1 MGIVGIGEINFIYV
15 TSTTACS
22 IDRGFFVQV
31 CSIGDRN
38 SSALIQIKPCYTG
51 LDIRNFYLK
60 IVLTIKLVSING
72 ILRRI
77 GDSIGDVIGFNDYTI
92 GSVISNA
99 LGQGIMKDN
108 RVLIIVIVSTVSA
121 VGQGSGQLELELFVD
136 CMVSAGTKTSC
147 AGAIRIVINFLLN
160 SGLFGLRRNW
170 NVPVSFGN
178 HQQEGIVGM
187 IGIVFGKVGSINEQI
202 ITCLGLGNGE
212 GIATSS
218 NDVCRVCII
227 RVEIVAYK
235 TRESDAV
242 IIGIMPSADNLKNI
256 LSSGSTFKLT
266 ADALSCLQLG
276 QKILRISDDVAAPI
290 NVGNLKVFNI
300 ITLNITLEDL
310 ESAVSVM

>member
-1 MGIVGIGEINFIYV
+1 MCSVGN
-15 TSTTACS
+15 
-22 IDRGFFVQV
+22 
-31 CSIGDRN
+31 RN
-38 SSALIQIKPCYTG
+38 SSAVIQIKPCVFGTG
-51 LDIRNFYLK
+51 LNINVYHKR
-60 IVLTIKLVSING
+60 VLTFKIGSING

-77 GDSIGDVIGFNDYTI
+77 GDIIGVAIGFNDYTI
-92 GSVISNA
+92 EFVIFVISNA
-99 LGQGIMKDN
+99 IGQGIMKDN

-147 AGAIRIVINFLLN
+147 AGAILIVINFLLN

-242 IIGIMPSADNLKNI
+242 IIGIMPLADNRKNF
-256 LSSGSTFKLT
+256 LSRFGIGKQR
-266 ADALSCLQLG
+266 ADGISFPQFV
-276 QKILRISDDVAAPI
+276 QKIIRIIDDVAAPI

>member
-1 MGIVGIGEINFIYV
+1 MIKGCADSGIVGILEINTILV
-15 TSTTACS
+15 ISTTAYS
-22 IDRGFFVQV
+22 IDIGLFVQV

-38 SSALIQIKPCYTG
+38 SRAFIQIWYTG
-51 LDIRNFYLK
+51 LDIRNAYHK
-60 IVLTIKLVSING
+60 IVITFKTAIINF

-77 GDSIGDVIGFNDYTI
+77 VGDIIGNAIGFNDYTI

-242 IIGIMPSADNLKNI
+242 SIGIVPLADNRKNI
-256 LSSGSTFKLT
+256 LSRVGLGKQR
-266 ADALSCLQLG
+266 ADG
-276 QKILRISDDVAAPI
+276 IS
-290 NVGNLKVFNI
+290 
-300 ITLNITLEDL
+300 
-310 ESAVSVM
+310 